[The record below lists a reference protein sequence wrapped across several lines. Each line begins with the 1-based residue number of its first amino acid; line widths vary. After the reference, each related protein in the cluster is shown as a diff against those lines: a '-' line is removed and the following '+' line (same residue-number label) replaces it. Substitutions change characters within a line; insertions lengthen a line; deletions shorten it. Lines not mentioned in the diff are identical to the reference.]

1 MDHLVVAVD
10 GSQHSARVVDYTAQL
25 ARSIP
30 ARILLVN
37 VIPDPRVPSGYVEYT
52 KMDGVDPIAYFE
64 RVTQHIADT
73 LGSRLKTAG
82 LDYEVATTI
91 GNPANLILDLAKRRK
106 ASMIVIGVFGLHHL
120 GRIRSLGSVSRRI
133 VESSTIPVVLV
144 P

>member
-1 MDHLVVAVD
+1 MSSPTLESRAATW
-10 GSQHSARVVDYTAQL
+10 STR
-25 ARSIP
+25 RW
-30 ARILLVN
+30 
-37 VIPDPRVPSGYVEYT
+37 
-52 KMDGVDPIAYFE
+52 IAYFE